1 MLRSS
6 PHVRL
11 KTWEDLLLMS
21 TANADIL
28 DPMQAE
34 FGQLVLKSHR
44 IYSTPQKKRK
54 KSDN

>member
-11 KTWEDLLLMS
+11 KTWDDLLLMS